1 MLAAQFQFVHAGV
14 SHLNGCVWLQ
24 TKEGKK
30 KLKELLEGFKSKQEL
45 TVEQGMLVF
54 KGGGA
59 QR

>member
-1 MLAAQFQFVHAGV
+1 MTCA
-14 SHLNGCVWLQ
+14 WLQ

>member
-1 MLAAQFQFVHAGV
+1 MLQFQFVHAGV
-14 SHLNGCVWLQ
+14 SISMTCAWLQ

-54 KGGGA
+54 KGGGV

>member
-1 MLAAQFQFVHAGV
+1 MLLNFSSCTRALA
-14 SHLNGCVWLQ
+14 LNGCVWLQ

>member
-1 MLAAQFQFVHAGV
+1 MHERALA
-14 SHLNGCVWLQ
+14 LNGCVWLQ

>member
-1 MLAAQFQFVHAGV
+1 MHAGV

-54 KGGGA
+54 KGGGV

>member
-1 MLAAQFQFVHAGV
+1 MP
-14 SHLNGCVWLQ
+14 LNFSSCTRRVRFETSCVWLQ